1 MPQNIQLFGPRG
13 GFLLVTPLVSQ
24 CNDSIFGYL
33 LVSSDDPLLP
43 LCYYSISYWPHSY
56 TSVTTVS
63 LGGST
68 GIVVPLQYIL
78 IPSLVHKC
86 HYSFSGWLHLYPCIT
101 TLSSDGVTCTLVLL
115 QYLLAVPLIHLS
127 LCSILWWLLWYP
139 SVT

>member
-1 MPQNIQLFGPRG
+1 M
-13 GFLLVTPLVSQ
+13 LL
-24 CNDSIFGYL
+24 
-33 LVSSDDPLLP
+33 
-43 LCYYSISYWPHSY
+43 HSY

-78 IPSLVHKC
+78 IPSLVHLC

-101 TLSSDGVTCTLVLL
+101 TLSSDGSTCTLVLL

-127 LCSILWWLLWYP
+127 LYSILWWLLCYP
-139 SVT
+139 SVTLVYIDVTTGTSVTLQYQGLLHCYTNATTVSPGYPTDTIVI